1 MNLKQKVIEAAGL
14 ILVAL
19 PAYAQVVNHSQQ
31 VSPTRR
37 DERIVSFIHQANL
50 FEIEASKLAQEKSS
64 SQGVKDF
71 ATQMITD
78 HQSADELVRAYAQ
91 SKGIDLDALR
101 SQLMALDDQRLEDER
116 RSKTL
121 GSATGEWAFTWEN
134 ANVAKD
140 EDSKTLVRLRKLQGA
155 AFDREYAST
164 MVKGHQHVVD
174 RLADVR
180 DHGLDPALR
189 DLIDQLL
196 PTVRDHLE
204 MAKALKGAVAK
215 A

>member
-1 MNLKQKVIEAAGL
+1 MNLKWRVIETAAL
-14 ILVAL
+14 ILIAL
-19 PAYAQVVNHSQQ
+19 PAYAQSVTHQQQ
-31 VSPTRR
+31 VSPTPR

-50 FEIEASKLAQEKSS
+50 FEIEASKLAQEKSG

-71 ATQMITD
+71 ATLMISD

-196 PTVRDHLE
+196 PTVRNHLE

>member
-1 MNLKQKVIEAAGL
+1 MNLKWRALETAAL
-14 ILVAL
+14 ILIAL
-19 PAYAQVVNHSQQ
+19 PAYAQYVTHQQQ
-31 VSPTRR
+31 VSPTPR

-50 FEIEASKLAQEKSS
+50 FEIEASKLAQEKSG

-71 ATQMITD
+71 ATLMISD

-196 PTVRDHLE
+196 PTVRNHLE